1 MIIRFYLIITTCS
14 LSSIVDITDKKSQES
29 YIRRARQL
37 IYLGNTR
44 YVSHVY
50 YIIPNRQVS

>member
-1 MIIRFYLIITTCS
+1 MI
-14 LSSIVDITDKKSQES
+14 DITDNKSQET

-37 IYLGNTR
+37 VYLGNTR
-44 YVSHVY
+44 YVSHVH